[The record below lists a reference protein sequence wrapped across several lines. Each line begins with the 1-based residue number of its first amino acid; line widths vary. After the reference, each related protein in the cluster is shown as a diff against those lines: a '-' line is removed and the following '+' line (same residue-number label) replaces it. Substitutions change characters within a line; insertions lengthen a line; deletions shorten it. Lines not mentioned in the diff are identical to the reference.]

1 VIDKLRITGFVDWPE
16 RARDQLIDQLA
27 VAVPED
33 VTIIGQPTQT
43 PITLELPET
52 WPNLRRESLRNNVQ
66 KTLSKAE
73 HDHGLEATLESI
85 EETDAEERDATF
97 S

>member
-1 VIDKLRITGFVDWPE
+1 VIDKLRITGLDKWPDE
-16 RARDQLIDQLA
+16 AEHQLTIQLG
-27 VAVPED
+27 E
-33 VTIIGQPTQT
+33 GT
-43 PITLELPET
+43 PDSVIMSGKVGESYLTVHLPEE
-52 WPNLRRESLRNNVQ
+52 WPNLRRESLRNDVQ